1 MPRGGLCSK
10 VPRLLLG
17 PGGLEPIEQPC
28 GCRPADGDAAASGL
42 LVGDFS
48 CTDRRPKPNPIQR
61 LDFLRLE
68 GHISLEGFG
77 RKPMTS
83 SCSCGPFLGLFFLL
97 WFHAYSKS
105 GFRGVQ
111 SVLPVSALLPF
122 HLPVESTDFS
132 TTGHQGSLCTFRSAA
147 FGFQGRDRWH
157 SAKAQSFQGKRL
169 GTRIS
174 FAELGHVGLPNSCSC
189 W

>member
-10 VPRLLLG
+10 IPRLLLG

-48 CTDRRPKPNPIQR
+48 CTDRRPKLNPIQR
-61 LDFLRLE
+61 AHWIFLLRLE
-68 GHISLEGFG
+68 GHISMEFG

-83 SCSCGPFLGLFFLL
+83 SCSC
-97 WFHAYSKS
+97 
-105 GFRGVQ
+105 
-111 SVLPVSALLPF
+111 VLPVSALLPF
-122 HLPVESTDFS
+122 HLRVESTDFS
-132 TTGHQGSLCTFRSAA
+132 TTGHQGSLCMFRSAA

-157 SAKAQSFQGKRL
+157 SAKAQSFQRQRL
-169 GTRIS
+169 CTRIS